1 MKIINIGLIG
11 YGAAGQTFHEPI
23 ITSVPGLN
31 LSKIYETND
40 SNLKILKTKYP
51 QDKITSNIEDIFSD
65 KSIEVVVLAVPNTAH
80 YVLAKKALES
90 GKNVVVEKPFTVT
103 SEEADKLIK
112 LAGEKNKILTVHHNR
127 RWDSDFRTIRK
138 IVKENLLGDLAEYE
152 AHYDRFR
159 NYIKE
164 NSWRENDVPG
174 SGILYD
180 LGAHLIDQ
188 AQCLFGVPEEIFADL
203 QIQRSGGKTVDNFEI
218 ILHYPKVKVTLKAG
232 MLVREVGP
240 HYSLYGKNG
249 SFIKYGMDVQEE
261 ALKKGIIPKDTENWG
276 AEPENLWGKINTEVN
291 GAHFIG
297 KIESEAGDYRE
308 FYKNVYKAIL
318 GEEEIE
324 VKAYQARNTIK
335 IIELA
340 EMSNKEKKWVKFE

>member
-1 MKIINIGLIG
+1 MKIVNVGLIG
-11 YGAAGQTFHEPI
+11 FGAAGKTFHEPI

-40 SNLKILKTKYP
+40 SNIQILKTKYT
-51 QDKITSNIEDIFSD
+51 DDMITNNIKDIFSD
-65 KSIEVVVLAVPNTAH
+65 ENIDLVVLSVPNIAH
-80 YVLAKKALES
+80 YDLAKQALES

-103 SEEADKLIK
+103 SEEADKLIN
-112 LAGEKNKILTVHHNR
+112 LAGHKNKILTVHQNR
-127 RWDSDFRTIRK
+127 RWDSDFRTIEK
-138 IVKENLLGDLAEYE
+138 IVKENLLGDLVEYE

-159 NYIKE
+159 SYIKE
-164 NSWRENDVPG
+164 NSWRENDIPG

-203 QIQRSGGKTVDNFEI
+203 QIQRSEGKTIDNFEI

-240 HYSLYGKNG
+240 HFSLYGKNG
-249 SFIKYGMDVQEE
+249 SFLKFGMDVQEA
-261 ALKKGIIPKDTENWG
+261 ALKKGLTPKNTENWG
-276 AEPENLWGKINTEVN
+276 VEPESLWGKLDTEVN
-291 GAHFIG
+291 GSHFVG
-297 KIESEAGDYRE
+297 KIESETGDYRK

-318 GEEEIE
+318 GEEEIA

-340 EMSNKEKKWVKFE
+340 QKSSSEKQWVKFQ